1 MYQNRNLCFEVEDF
15 TKKGKSYENLH
26 KFVDLL
32 LDQEQ
37 VIKIHIPRWNEL
49 PDLDLYLD
57 QVVNYVEI
65 NHLY

>member
-37 VIKIHIPRWNEL
+37 VIKIWSDGEYIS
-49 PDLDLYLD
+49 
-57 QVVNYVEI
+57 VE
-65 NHLY
+65 YG